1 MAHFLLKTEPAAYSF
16 DDLMLEGETVWD
28 GVTNNLALKNLRLMK
43 AGDDCLIYH
52 SGDEKAI
59 VGIATVVRPG
69 YPDPKKDDTKLTV
82 VNIKASKKL
91 RKPVTLSS
99 LKGKKDLAGFDLIRL
114 PRLSVMPVP
123 EDVWKILLKISE
135 EK

>member
-59 VGIATVVRPG
+59 VGIATVARPG

-123 EDVWKILLKISE
+123 EDVWKIPLKISE